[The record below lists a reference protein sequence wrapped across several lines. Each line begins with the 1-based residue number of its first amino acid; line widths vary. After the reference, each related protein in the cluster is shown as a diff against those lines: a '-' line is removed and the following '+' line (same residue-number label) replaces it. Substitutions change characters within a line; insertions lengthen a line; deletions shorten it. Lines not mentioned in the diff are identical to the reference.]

1 MTATLLIILFLL
13 IISTVIAVW
22 LFTTYHPQFGG
33 KIDQQELAKLSKS
46 PQWNGKIFEN
56 QIETSMDIGPSKIPN
71 LLWKQMFDRKGRS
84 PKTPLPVIP
93 FDQARW
99 EVDTAPK
106 FIWYGHSVLLLQ
118 LNGKTL
124 LIDPML
130 GPNAAPVA
138 PFQVKRFSE
147 NTLSLIDQLPTLDA
161 ILITHDHYDHLDL
174 ASIRKLQDK
183 TQHWFVALGVQRHL
197 VKWGIPSQYIHEFD
211 WWDSLRFQNIDI
223 TFTPSRHFSGRGL
236 KDRTKSLWG
245 GFTLITDK
253 FKVYWNGDGGE
264 GHHFKEIGEKLG
276 PFDWAFMED
285 GQYNELWHAIHMY
298 PEEAVSAGIE
308 AKAKVLTPVHWAG
321 FPLALHHWKDPIKR
335 FLKAA
340 KKQGVDISTPRIGE
354 IVEMKKIPKVLHW
367 WEKFD

>member
-1 MTATLLIILFLL
+1 MELLVIVLLLIALFVLGL
-13 IISTVIAVW
+13 V
-22 LFTTYHPQFGG
+22 LFVKLNPQFGG
-33 KIDQQELAKLSKS
+33 KIDDAELAKLSKS
-46 PQWNGKIFEN
+46 PQWGGKVFEN
-56 QIETSMDIGPSKIPN
+56 QLLTTMDIGPTKIPG
-71 LLWKQMFDRKGRS
+71 LLWKQLFDRKGRS
-84 PKTPLPVIP
+84 PKSPLPVIP
-93 FDQARW
+93 FNQERW
-99 EVDTAPK
+99 EADTAPK

-147 NTLSLIDQLPTLDA
+147 NTLSLIDQFPPIDA

-183 TQHWFVALGVQRHL
+183 TQNWFVAIGVQRHL
-197 VKWGIPSQYIHEFD
+197 VKWGIPVEHIKEFD
-211 WWDSLRFQNIDI
+211 WWNSLRFENIDI

-236 KDRTKSLWG
+236 NDRTKSIWG
-245 GFTLITDK
+245 GFTFTTDK
-253 FKVYWNGDGGE
+253 FKVYWSGDGGE
-264 GHHFKEIGEKLG
+264 GPHFKAIGEKLG

-298 PEEAVSAGIE
+298 PEEAVTAGIE

-321 FPLALHHWKDPIKR
+321 FPLALHHWKDPIER
-335 FLKAA
+335 FVQSARE
-340 KKQGVDISTPRIGE
+340 QGVTISTPRIGE
-354 IVEMKKIPKVLHW
+354 IVAMEKPPQVEPW
-367 WEKFD
+367 WEALD